1 MMNPMLLMEDY
12 EYLALLEKQIER
24 SNTEKIFSEIYRGPS
39 DYTNSVVQIEKFRFK
54 ILEVL
59 KNR

>member
-1 MMNPMLLMEDY
+1 MLLMEDY